1 MRLHHPKPLALFL
14 CFPAPGMLP
23 LSPCFSPYFMESTD
37 LAWLVNDFYSGYS
50 YLSQLKVEH
59 EEIMLALK

>member
-1 MRLHHPKPLALFL
+1 MSCPKL
-14 CFPAPGMLP
+14 
-23 LSPCFSPYFMESTD
+23 LSHRQVID